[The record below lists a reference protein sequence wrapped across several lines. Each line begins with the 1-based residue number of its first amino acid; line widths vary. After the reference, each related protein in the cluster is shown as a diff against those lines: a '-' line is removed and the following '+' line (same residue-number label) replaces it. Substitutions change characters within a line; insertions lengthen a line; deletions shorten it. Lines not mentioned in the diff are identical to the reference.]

1 MKLIKL
7 KKKNKHKMQH
17 HMQRKL
23 LCILLFL
30 DGSRNR
36 SGFEPI
42 KINNKLLKQWKTI
55 QDMITNDEGK
65 KLEEALKS

>member
-1 MKLIKL
+1 
-7 KKKNKHKMQH
+7 
-17 HMQRKL
+17 
-23 LCILLFL
+23 L